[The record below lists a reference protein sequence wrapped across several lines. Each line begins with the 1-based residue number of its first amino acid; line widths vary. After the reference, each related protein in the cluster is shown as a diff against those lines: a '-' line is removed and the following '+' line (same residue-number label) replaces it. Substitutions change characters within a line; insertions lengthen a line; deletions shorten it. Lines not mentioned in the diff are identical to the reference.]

1 MAGPIGCLLMLLMQI
16 IHSALMIIAL
26 PFILIG
32 ALLKAIFG
40 GKE

>member
-1 MAGPIGCLLMLLMQI
+1 MGPIGCILGLVAQI

-32 ALLKAIFG
+32 ALIRAIFG